1 MQTTINP
8 QAILKKYFGFDQFR
22 PLQEEIIAGVLNQKD
37 SLVLMP
43 TGGGKSVC
51 FQLPAIILPHLTLVI
66 SPLIAL
72 MKDQVE
78 ALKANGIQ
86 ADFLNSTMDEN
97 DQEILIQNVRNG
109 EVKLLY
115 LSPEKLLTLIPFIK
129 SNIKISLIA
138 IDEAHC
144 ISQWGHD
151 FRPEYTK
158 LGLLK
163 ETWPEIPIIALTATA
178 DKITRKDIAKQLSLE
193 DPKIYVASFDRPNL
207 SLSVRF
213 GVKKKK
219 KLEEIA
225 AFIHAKKDESGIIYC
240 LSRKSTEEMAEE
252 MSGFGISAEFYHAGM
267 TANERNKVQD
277 NFINDRTKVIC
288 ATIAFGMGI
297 DKSNVRF
304 VIHNNLPKNMEGY
317 YQEIGRAGRDGLPS
331 DALLYYSIGDVVMLR
346 NFIEDSGQ
354 KELNHEK
361 LNRMQQYAE
370 TPICRRIILLAYFG
384 ETLEHSCNNCDVC
397 KQPRKTFDGTLL
409 AQKALSALARTNE
422 KIGVNVLIDILRGS
436 HRKEIIENGYNTIKT
451 FGAGKEYSFHDW
463 QKYILQMLNLGLIE
477 IAYDENFNLKITSF
491 GKELLFE
498 NKKIALVHSEDLEKF
513 EAKKKRDLNT
523 DDTKDL
529 DTELFDYL
537 RGIRRGLAEKENVP
551 AYVIFS
557 DATLQDLSKN
567 KPVQLSDLLKIGG
580 MGEYKIK
587 KYGNVFIK
595 EIKLWLN
602 QNDVKT
608 PKADTYSETFNL
620 LQEGYSIEEIAQTRQ
635 MHETTIYSHVA
646 HLYTKNKLENLD
658 AYINAAE
665 YNLVKAA
672 IIETGERKQLSPLHV
687 FLKEEVSFH
696 VIRLCLAKFNKEEGS
711 EN

>member
-8 QAILKKYFGFDQFR
+8 QATLKKHFGFDQFR

-51 FQLPAIILPHLTLVI
+51 FQLPALLLPNITLVV

-86 ADFLNSTMDEN
+86 ADFLNSTMDDN
-97 DQEILIQNVRNG
+97 DQEILIQNVRKG

-115 LSPEKLLTLIPFIK
+115 LSPEKLLTLIPFLK

-163 ETWPEIPIIALTATA
+163 ETWPEVPIIALTATA
-178 DKITRKDIAKQLSLE
+178 DKITRKDIATQLSLQN
-193 DPKIYVASFDRPNL
+193 PMVYVASFDRPNL

-225 AFIHAKKDESGIIYC
+225 AFIHARKNESGIIYC

-252 MSGFGISAEFYHAGM
+252 MTGFGISAEYYHAGM
-267 TANERNKVQD
+267 SAEERNKVQD

-331 DALLYYSIGDVVMLR
+331 DTLLYYSIGDVVMLR

-361 LNRMQQYAE
+361 LNRIQQYAE

-384 ETLEHSCNNCDVC
+384 ETLEQPCNNCDVC

-422 KIGVNVLIDILRGS
+422 KVGVNILIDILRGS
-436 HRKEIIENGYNTIKT
+436 HRKEIIDNGYNTIKT

-463 QKYILQMLNLGLIE
+463 QKYILQMLNLGLLE
-477 IAYDENFNLKITSF
+477 IAYDENFNLKISQF
-491 GKELLFE
+491 GKEVLFE
-498 NKKIALVHSEDLEKF
+498 NKKIALVHSDELEKF
-513 EAKKKRDLNT
+513 EAKKKRDLSI

-529 DTELFDYL
+529 DADLFDYL

-557 DATLQDLSKN
+557 DATLQDLSRN

-580 MGEYKIK
+580 MGEFKIK
-587 KYGNVFIK
+587 KYGNTFIK
-595 EIKLWLN
+595 EIKQWLK

-608 PKADTYSETFNL
+608 PKSDTYTETFKL
-620 LQEGYSIEEIAQTRQ
+620 LQERYSIEEIALARQ
-635 MHETTIYSHVA
+635 MHETTIYSHIA
-646 HLYTKNKLENLD
+646 HLYTKNEIDNLD
-658 AYINAAE
+658 AYISENDVNVVRSAMKE
-665 YNLVKAA
+665 
-672 IIETGERKQLSPLHV
+672 IGETQKLNPLHS
-687 FLKEEVSFH
+687 FLKEEIPYH
-696 VIRLCLAKFNKEEGS
+696 IIRLCLAKINKEDE